1 MIKWTCSNIV
11 YIYSIGIYLYT
22 LFAAAEVRF
31 LLLLLL
37 LLLASESNRLRSDRI
52 IKPNQ
57 YTLRKLVIA
66 LAAPYTIQSI
76 KKAINGIA
84 HYIGSFVIEL
94 TS

>member
-37 LLLASESNRLRSDRI
+37 LASESNRLRSDRI

-57 YTLRKLVIA
+57 YILRKLVIA
-66 LAAPYTIQSI
+66 LATPYTIQSI

-84 HYIGSFVIEL
+84 HYMGSFVIEL
-94 TS
+94 T